1 MHTGIR
7 LPVLIHHC
15 FFCVL
20 AAAAAP
26 GSRGR
31 VHAVQE
37 RGRGKVAAADP
48 DYFWGRRQ
56 HSN

>member
-1 MHTGIR
+1 M
-7 LPVLIHHC
+7 
-15 FFCVL
+15 L

-48 DYFWGRRQ
+48 DYYLRGWGRQ